1 MKLSEKGFERRSER
15 GIGRYIGAKI
25 GRTVRCRY
33 SLQLR
38 FGCVQDFSDSFM
50 TKFTWPHRP
59 DPEGMLRPVDVLGFL
74 STTAPVRLYLEHK
87 NRSEPANFTYT
98 HMRHRTI

>member
-1 MKLSEKGFERRSER
+1 MRPCPVRKKAARHRTGVMRS
-15 GIGRYIGAKI
+15 
-25 GRTVRCRY
+25 
-33 SLQLR
+33 SQN
-38 FGCVQDFSDSFM
+38 CVM

-98 HMRHRTI
+98 HRRHRTI